1 MTRFVPLAAAL
12 AASLLAAGAQAA
24 TVFSNDYG
32 DVPMS
37 SPGAVTASFA
47 AGAGAGSVSFRLD
60 GFASLDG
67 DNFYIDVFSLSV
79 NGATVFSGTWD
90 LGGGGADEIFQAP
103 AGVTL
108 IRNDGRTLDIT
119 VPVALVGGANSV
131 TFAYDSPT
139 VWDGSGRAGP
149 QGLGDEGWGLG
160 QVTVMSSVVP
170 EPGSALLLLAG
181 LGIVGGAA
189 RRRARPQA

>member
-1 MTRFVPLAAAL
+1 MTLFIKLAAAL
-12 AASLLAAGAQAA
+12 AASLLGAGAQAA

-32 DVPMS
+32 NAALS
-37 SPGAVTASFA
+37 SPDAVTASFA
-47 AGAGAGSVSFRLD
+47 AGAGAGSVSFHLD

-103 AGVTL
+103 AGYTL
-108 IRNDGRTLDIT
+108 VRNDAHSLDIT

-139 VWDGSGRAGP
+139 IWDGSGRAGP

-160 QVTVMSSVVP
+160 QVTVSAAVP
-170 EPGSALLLLAG
+170 EPASALLLLAG

-189 RRRARPQA
+189 RRRAKPRA

>member
-1 MTRFVPLAAAL
+1 MTHITQIAAAL
-12 AASLLAAGAQAA
+12 ALAAFAAGTQAA

-32 DVPMS
+32 NVPMS
-37 SPGAVTASFA
+37 SPGAVTASFG
-47 AGAGAGSVSFRLD
+47 AGAGAGSVSFHLD

-103 AGVTL
+103 AGYSLVKNGTSS
-108 IRNDGRTLDIT
+108 LDIT
-119 VPVALVGGANSV
+119 VPVALAGGANSV
-131 TFAYDSPT
+131 SFAYDSPT
-139 VWDGSGRAGP
+139 IWNGSGRAGP

-160 QVTVMSSVVP
+160 QVTVTAAAVP
-170 EPGSALLLLAG
+170 EPASVLLLLAG
-181 LGIVGGAA
+181 LGLVGGLA
-189 RRRARPQA
+189 RRRA